1 MRNTPS
7 IIRPGESKGDLIQWL
22 RENAETNQESCER
35 VRKKLP
41 KAILNELT
49 PRQRKLLQMYYFDGL
64 TMREIAE
71 IENVNQSTVSRTLAR
86 GRDRLQRV
94 LEYAV

>member
-1 MRNTPS
+1 MRNTHS

-22 RENAETNQESCER
+22 RENAATNQESCER
-35 VRKKLP
+35 VRAKLP